1 MEDEEVKAE
10 VEETPE
16 AQPEVKVY
24 TEEQVK
30 AQLKEQY
37 DKLNSKL
44 SSMGAELK
52 KLRETPAAQSNLT
65 KQLVEEIATLSQNAD
80 DPQTQARLN
89 TLRQQV
95 QQEERNAAINSQRKA
110 IELKRLEMFEELREA
125 GVDTEDISVVADLE
139 NELESEL
146 WMGDGSFRRA
156 ERIKN
161 KILKSVPKKEN
172 KVEEEKP
179 KETEAQ
185 MRERIKRELLEEQG
199 LTKNKELSPSGSGKT
214 LVQIEQDF
222 VSGKISRSDLPKE
235 LIQKYQ

>member
-1 MEDEEVKAE
+1 ME
-10 VEETPE
+10 VEEV
-16 AQPEVKVY
+16 QPEVEEPKVQTEEPKLY

-44 SSMGAELK
+44 SSMGAEIK
-52 KLRETPAAQSNLT
+52 KLRETPVTQSNLT
-65 KQLVEEIATLSQNAD
+65 KQLVDEISTLSQNAD
-80 DPQTQARLN
+80 DPQTQARIN
-89 TLRQQV
+89 ALRQQV
-95 QQEERNAAINSQRKA
+95 QQEERNAAINSQKKA
-110 IELKRLEMFEELREA
+110 IELKRIEMFEELREA

-146 WMGDGSFRRA
+146 WMGDGSFKRA

-199 LTKNKELSPSGSGKT
+199 LTKNKELSPSRASQD
-214 LVQIEQDF
+214 LWAIEQKY
-222 VSGKISRSDLPKE
+222 VKGEIPASELPKE
-235 LIQKYQ
+235 LKQKYS